1 VAFGGRGAKK
11 GPNAV
16 HTAAATGRGDK
27 IAAAAVAAGSDAGG
41 KGDFKIFP
49 RRKSTQSSNV
59 IHTPFPYES
68 HLRLIT
74 YETNEGDC
82 M

>member
-1 VAFGGRGAKK
+1 MAVGGRSAKK

-16 HTAAATGRGDK
+16 NTSARTSRGNNVAAG
-27 IAAAAVAAGSDAGG
+27 AVAAGANAGG

-59 IHTPFPYES
+59 IHTSFPQES
-68 HLRLIT
+68 RLFDSTCEHLELPR
-74 YETNEGDC
+74 D
-82 M
+82 